1 MRTLRV
7 RGLNRKIRSESGV
20 IPADWQP
27 DPDASKLLL
36 TDRYAEYPVKIQPN
50 NCFTGLDLSPIFVD
64 AIFLHFTFIL
74 LCVNNVKKYV
84 SLVHNVYN

>member
-7 RGLNRKIRSESGV
+7 RGLNRKIRSESRV

-36 TDRYAEYPVKIQPN
+36 TDRYAGYQVKIQPN
-50 NCFTGLDLSPIFVD
+50 NCFTGLDLSPIFVY

-84 SLVHNVYN
+84 SLVPNVYN